1 VEVPTYTF
9 HKLALEILKEN
20 NVKYSIAD
28 SNLLSYIIDEF
39 FLSECFGNDILKN
52 IVYRI
57 FHIYFFK
64 NEKKWDEIINSR
76 GLVSLKKT
84 IITFISLMKSNGYD
98 INSFDKFFD
107 KYNFRKLLLIIYAI
121 YSIYE
126 VEKVSSGL
134 LDFDDMMSSAIMFL
148 KNNGTKLPFKLFI
161 IDEFQDTSLIRF
173 NLIKELVKINDAGL
187 CVVGD
192 DYQSIYHFS
201 GCDLE
206 IFLNFNDYYSDA
218 KIYRL
223 EKTYRNSL
231 ELVNTAGNFIMKNQ
245 NQIKKN
251 LVSPKRLDKPINLV
265 YFNSIDSV
273 LERVINSI
281 PKDKEILIISRNNF
295 DIKKYTKY
303 LKYEIKDNN
312 YIEFEKFKNRKIR
325 FMSIHS
331 SKGLESDV
339 VILLNVS
346 NDLYGLPIKLK
357 DEKILSL
364 VKKNQPYPYEEERRL
379 FYVALTRAK
388 NKLILTGTYD
398 IEDYSLQD
406 CQDFYKGKSYFDWI
420 VMSLSSSERKSINS
434 NEIFEN
440 DLAKFVKVDEVQ
452 DLQFVDRENLIVE
465 EDEVLTSK
473 INDYLNFVY
482 KNINLSKV
490 EFKNSVTGLL
500 KLEIDD
506 KPELQDYQV
515 YSQSQLQ
522 GFTASEIGTIY
533 HEVLKNIEFSQIK
546 NIEDLKTNLQTLI
559 ETGFI
564 SLQEKNVLDIDILYK
579 DIQILQKLTKN
590 KQVYKEKPFI
600 MKLKLNE
607 ISNINS
613 TDCVLV
619 QGVVDMFAF
628 GDENILVDYKYTNI
642 NNPQKLLEK
651 YSKQLILY
659 SKAIEKGYK
668 IKLNKKY
675 IFSIKNGQLIEFF
688 E

>member
-1 VEVPTYTF
+1 MKDKIVVNGYELDEQQLLSVVENEKYSLIIAGAGSGKTLTLIGKIKYLLNNNILKPEEICCISFTNEATNNLKESIIKNCSVEVPTYTF

-173 NLIKELVKINDAGL
+173 NLIRELVKINDAGL

-251 LVSPKRLDKPINLV
+251 LVSPKRLDKPIILV

-295 DIKKYTKY
+295 DIKKYNKY

-379 FYVALTRAK
+379 FYVALTR
-388 NKLILTGTYD
+388 T
-398 IEDYSLQD
+398 
-406 CQDFYKGKSYFDWI
+406 KSYI
-420 VMSLSSSERKSINS
+420 YLLVPSNKPSI
-434 NEIFEN
+434 
-440 DLAKFVKVDEVQ
+440 FV
-452 DLQFVDRENLIVE
+452 
-465 EDEVLTSK
+465 
-473 INDYLNFVY
+473 
-482 KNINLSKV
+482 
-490 EFKNSVTGLL
+490 
-500 KLEIDD
+500 
-506 KPELQDYQV
+506 
-515 YSQSQLQ
+515 
-522 GFTASEIGTIY
+522 SEI
-533 HEVLKNIEFSQIK
+533 KS
-546 NIEDLKTNLQTLI
+546 D
-559 ETGFI
+559 
-564 SLQEKNVLDIDILYK
+564 KNV
-579 DIQILQKLTKN
+579 N
-590 KQVYKEKPFI
+590 V
-600 MKLKLNE
+600 
-607 ISNINS
+607 
-613 TDCVLV
+613 
-619 QGVVDMFAF
+619 
-628 GDENILVDYKYTNI
+628 
-642 NNPQKLLEK
+642 
-651 YSKQLILY
+651 
-659 SKAIEKGYK
+659 
-668 IKLNKKY
+668 IKFN
-675 IFSIKNGQLIEFF
+675 
-688 E
+688 